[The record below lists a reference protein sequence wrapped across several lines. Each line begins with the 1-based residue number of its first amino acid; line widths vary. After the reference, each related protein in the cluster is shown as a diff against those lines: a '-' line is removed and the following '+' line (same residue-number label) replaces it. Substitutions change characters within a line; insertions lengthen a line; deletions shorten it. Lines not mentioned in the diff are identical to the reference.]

1 MLFEQFRMERDGKF
15 LHFLRSKLGQK
26 DEIGHQ
32 TETQYQSPVISTST
46 SDKCC
51 RTSQRK
57 AQMMNKNKLHEKKN
71 NKILKEGTELFN
83 YQIKG
88 MQQ

>member
-1 MLFEQFRMERDGKF
+1 MLFEQFRMEWDGKY

-46 SDKCC
+46 SDVL
-51 RTSQRK
+51 QNE
-57 AQMMNKNKLHEKKN
+57 QM
-71 NKILKEGTELFN
+71 
-83 YQIKG
+83 KG
-88 MQQ
+88 SNDE